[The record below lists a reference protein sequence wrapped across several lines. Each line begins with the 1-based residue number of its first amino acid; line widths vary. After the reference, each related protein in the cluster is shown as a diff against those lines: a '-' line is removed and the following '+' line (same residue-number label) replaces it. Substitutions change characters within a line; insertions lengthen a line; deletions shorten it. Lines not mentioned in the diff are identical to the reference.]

1 MFSTF
6 RAEQPV
12 QRIGASQF
20 AQTRIKLQGRLAPLA
35 DLVVSQ
41 ILKTVRTAFVIVFV
55 AALLGCIVCY
65 SLGYRSGIKQSRLEE
80 DQRGLV
86 VLTLTGYKEAEAT
99 NWPKVKSLLA
109 TELFG
114 FTRDYERRFG
124 TPTGT
129 GDFVPRFHEAKGM
142 ADRIEKEM
150 VPLSAF
156 GVPLGSNGTG
166 KTGN

>member
-1 MFSTF
+1 MRS
-6 RAEQPV
+6 
-12 QRIGASQF
+12 
-20 AQTRIKLQGRLAPLA
+20 
-35 DLVVSQ
+35 
-41 ILKTVRTAFVIVFV
+41 AFVIFV
-55 AALLGCIVCY
+55 AVALCACFVCY

-86 VLTLTGYKEAEAT
+86 VLSLTGYKEAEAT

-124 TPTGT
+124 APTGA
-129 GDFVPRFHEAKGM
+129 GNFVPRFYEAKGI

-150 VPLSAF
+150 VPLSAL
-156 GVPLGSNGTG
+156 GVPLGSNGTA
-166 KTGN
+166 KFGN